1 MIMMTRPGLGPFK
14 LGTRSIKH
22 GHGRELE
29 LGTSSNHLLKGAQD
43 KWWEDATGS
52 AGGWSWNFKFK
63 LKVITA
69 SGRLAN
75 APDSESLLLPEQ
87 LRQSS
92 VGCGGQGASKLAS
105 LQCVED

>member
-1 MIMMTRPGLGPFK
+1 MMTRPGLGPFNLK
-14 LGTRSIKH
+14 LGSINH
-22 GHGRELE
+22 GHGREL
-29 LGTSSNHLLKGAQD
+29 GASSNHLLKGAQD
-43 KWWEDATGS
+43 KWWEDASLS
-52 AGGWSWNFKFK
+52 AGGWSWNFKLN

-69 SGRLAN
+69 RLAI
-75 APDSESLLLPEQ
+75 APESLLLPEQ